1 MWFGHLRASTH
12 GAPCMR
18 LRIERFASG
27 VKCETSHLG
36 RRPGTMP
43 ATLRPATGSG
53 IARHFQTQFSAG

>member
-1 MWFGHLRASTH
+1 
-12 GAPCMR
+12 MR
-18 LRIERFASG
+18 IRVERFASG

-43 ATLRPATGSG
+43 AMFRSETGSG